1 MLDSVI
7 EVNKEYYLQTL
18 LEHCKFGTNKNEM
31 KSLITDDFERSSCD
45 ESYNESDNKSDNES
59 DNGTDNDEFNDQ
71 FVKINI
77 VS

>member
-7 EVNKEYYLQTL
+7 EVKKKYYLQTL
-18 LEHCKFGTNKNEM
+18 LEHCKFGINKNEM
-31 KSLITDDFERSSCD
+31 KSLITDDFEQSSSD
-45 ESYNESDNKSDNES
+45 ESYNESDN
-59 DNGTDNDEFNDQ
+59 GTYNDEFNDQ